1 MGCYLV
7 GWLLVFVL
15 GGCAVPAKP
24 PVEPLPAVSAQELL
38 HGLELRAGRF
48 EALQGLGRIRVTVAG
63 RTQSARQVLLVTRP
77 DRLRAE
83 VLGPLGQTV
92 LTVAAGEGILTA
104 FLPGEKRFLTGAA
117 TPDNLQRLIR
127 VPLAP
132 AELVRLMLHDVPLA
146 DASAARGEVR
156 EDRYRLVLPTAGG
169 AEAFTLIARALTPAH
184 PMVVH
189 PQFTEPEAALR
200 AAGAAVQRWLLP
212 VADDRPL
219 ANLPGWADAV
229 FVGNPTNPTGRLHRR
244 DDLLAAAGDR
254 LLVVDE
260 AFMDATDE
268 AESLIGTAMPGRL
281 VLRSLSKTWGLAG
294 LRVGYVV
301 GDPALIAR
309 LEAGQPP
316 WSVSSPALAAM
327 IATSTE
333 RAIAEAR
340 RRYADLAVRRERFA
354 ARLAAAGFPSLPS
367 AAPFL
372 LVNTSACGADSV
384 RPALATAGFAVRRGE
399 SFPGLSAQWIRVRV
413 PEPAQADR
421 LVAALE
427 AVALET
433 ARAEPVSEPTPHE
446 CAPRPARAR
455 HQP

>member
-146 DASAARGEVR
+146 DASAARVEVR
-156 EDRYRLVLPTAGG
+156 EDRYLLVLPTAGG
-169 AEAFTLIARALTPAH
+169 GLQSLLLDGRKRLRTA
-184 PMVVH
+184 
-189 PQFTEPEAALR
+189 QFER
-200 AAGAAVQRWLLP
+200 NGVLL
-212 VADDRPL
+212 
-219 ANLPGWADAV
+219 W
-229 FVGNPTNPTGRLHRR
+229 
-244 DDLLAAAGDR
+244 
-254 LLVVDE
+254 
-260 AFMDATDE
+260 
-268 AESLIGTAMPGRL
+268 
-281 VLRSLSKTWGLAG
+281 
-294 LRVGYVV
+294 RVGY
-301 GDPALIAR
+301 DDFRPEDDLPLSMR
-309 LEAGQPP
+309 LE
-316 WSVSSPALAAM
+316 W
-327 IATSTE
+327 
-333 RAIAEAR
+333 
-340 RRYADLAVRRERFA
+340 
-354 ARLAAAGFPSLPS
+354 PS
-367 AAPFL
+367 AETDVQLQLSEVKINTNIPAERIRLKPQDG
-372 LVNTSACGADSV
+372 VN
-384 RPALATAGFAVRRGE
+384 L
-399 SFPGLSAQWIRVRV
+399 
-413 PEPAQADR
+413 
-421 LVAALE
+421 
-427 AVALET
+427 
-433 ARAEPVSEPTPHE
+433 
-446 CAPRPARAR
+446 
-455 HQP
+455 QPLP